1 MTASSSPLAGQAS
14 ERART
19 GTLLNQVAGYAALRT
34 VDIGLRRGLFDGLAA
49 HQGGLTPAG
58 LAAAARLDPVY
69 VEVWCRSAY
78 AAGVL
83 EANGDAYRLDPVT
96 ATLLLDRDS
105 PAYLG
110 GLVTLIQQPEMF
122 DGFSDR
128 LPTGERT
135 WWDRFTPEFIQAV
148 AQTSRPS
155 YIRLIPAGLSRVPGL
170 REVLHGEPDVLELAC
185 GTGFGLVRLA
195 ETYRRVRLVGV
206 DGDAYSLELAARRL
220 EEAGQDDRVDLV
232 LSTLE
237 DLDRAEG
244 FDLALTNLSMHEC
257 RDIDKVT
264 DNIRRALRHG
274 GYFVISDFPFPDTS
288 QALRTVPGQI
298 MAAIQLVE
306 AQIGDQLLPTHAYA
320 ELLERHGFT
329 AVGSFE
335 LTPLHA
341 VTHGRK

>member
-1 MTASSSPLAGQAS
+1 MSGSSSLLAGQAS
-14 ERART
+14 EQKRA
-19 GTLLNQVAGYAALRT
+19 GTLLNQVAGYAAVRT
-34 VDIGLRRGLFDGLAA
+34 VDIGFRHGLFDRLAA
-49 HQGGLTPAG
+49 RPDGLTPAG
-58 LAAAARLDPVY
+58 LAAAARLDPFY

-83 EANGDAYRLDPVT
+83 EADGDAYRLDPVT

-110 GLVTLIQQPEMF
+110 GLVTLVQQPEMF
-122 DGFSDR
+122 DGFADR

-148 AQTSRPS
+148 ARTSRPS

-170 REVLHGEPDVLELAC
+170 SEVLQAEPDVLELAC
-185 GTGFGLVRLA
+185 GAGFGLTHLA
-195 ETYRRVRLVGV
+195 ETYPAARLVGV
-206 DGDAYSLELAARRL
+206 DGDAYSLELAAGRL
-220 EEAGQDDRVDLV
+220 EEAGQDGRVDLV

-237 DLDRAEG
+237 DLDRAGG
-244 FDLALTNLSMHEC
+244 FDLTLINLSMHEC
-257 RDIDKVT
+257 RDIDTVT
-264 DNIRRALRHG
+264 DNVRRALRRG

-288 QALRTVPGQI
+288 PAVRTVPGQI

-306 AQIGDQLLPTHAYA
+306 AQIGDQLLPTRAYV

-329 AVGSFE
+329 AVGSVE